1 MSCSPEISNRDSLA
15 PVLKFSAR
23 LSETGPMHDLLLSL
37 GLSPDSVWTWV
48 GVIALGLIVVQVFL
62 DAAAPR
68 KSR

>member
-1 MSCSPEISNRDSLA
+1 
-15 PVLKFSAR
+15 
-23 LSETGPMHDLLLSL
+23 MHDLLLSL
-37 GLSPDSVWTWV
+37 GLSPNSVWTWV